1 MKRLAFNGGEISPA
15 MALRSDMDAAP
26 RSCSLVTNWNIHAT
40 GGISRRHGMQHL
52 TFTDETQSRIIPY
65 IYSAEQTY
73 LIEIAPSA
81 IHVRD
86 ADNATILATFEPID
100 ETPWEYTE
108 LNKVTWLQI
117 NSLLLIL
124 SPANPVMQ
132 LKCDAA
138 ESWSLTAFEYTTPPW
153 QTEDYRDIEL
163 TLTPNGGGI
172 YTPSYAPV
180 LDQKGDPTAE
190 ISPEDTEAA
199 TGDML
204 RFSYYTDRKEA
215 FDKAAAYSEGISTLT
230 ALTTSSKISAGAKL
244 AWRDTTAELD
254 QQFICIKAWN
264 GTNDFT
270 SNYISPANYPENF
283 DRADFLASDGISTYG
298 LTAADSFAKGA
309 RVTFHQGYWNLYYC
323 IRDFDGATDFNG
335 STDPADYPRHFC
347 RGIPIGNAIPSGGK
361 WQFYCSGT
369 WYGTYEVRRNY
380 ESGALTGQWEHIGE
394 SISSV
399 GSAANNLLTGNE
411 EEKECYLRLF
421 LTQIRFTKDG
431 DPAAS
436 LPPDYCQNRLIVQP
450 YRHNM
455 QLTVLAD
462 GTLEDSSPLIIPL
475 TSPETTTDWS
485 WCAFN
490 SRYGFPSIATLHESR
505 LILAA
510 TRTQPQT
517 LWLSQTD
524 DLNNFTTGDL
534 DTSGMLLTMSTAT
547 QAPICWLLSR
557 NEVVM
562 LGTMEAEWIIK
573 STAGGAGLT
582 AANAKIFNQGRNG
595 SMPVPAIPA
604 ADRVLYTE
612 RGGGRIYEYGYRYE
626 SDSYNSTDLTV
637 FADHIAVNA
646 GGITGGDLIK
656 KPYAAV
662 VFTTGSGQLL
672 LMTYNTMHNVNA
684 WHRYTTEGAV
694 QSVAVLPNGTHADRL
709 YLITERAGTRR
720 IEMMCSDSDT
730 YTDGLEEYPYV
741 STMETTAFSAPDYN
755 DKKAKPAPV
764 QAFFQPPLPPP
775 SAVQFSTGGAYKPN
789 DRLTIVQGWNSVTA
803 ASNWHTMP
811 HIGISI
817 TGNNPCT
824 ILALQLGSPLTS

>member
-15 MALRSDMDAAP
+15 MALRSDMDTAS
-26 RSCSLVTNWNIHAT
+26 RSCTLVTNWDIHAT
-40 GGISRRHGMQHL
+40 GGISRRHGMHHIA
-52 TFTDETQSRIIPY
+52 FTEEADSRLIPY

-73 LIEIAPSA
+73 LVEIAPCA
-81 IHVRD
+81 VHVRS
-86 ADNATILATFEPID
+86 ADDATILATFEPTD
-100 ETPWEYTE
+100 ETPWEYID
-108 LNKVTWLQI
+108 LSKVTWLQI

-124 SPANPVMQ
+124 SPSNPAMQ

-138 ESWSLTAFEYTTPPW
+138 ESWSLEAFEFSTPPW
-153 QTEDYRDIEL
+153 QTEDYRNIEL
-163 TLTPNGGGI
+163 TLTPNGDGI
-172 YTPSYAPV
+172 YTPSYTPV
-180 LDQKGDPTAE
+180 LDSDGDPTAE
-190 ISPEDTEAA
+190 ILPEDTEAA
-199 TGDML
+199 TGDIL

-215 FDKAAAYSEGISTLT
+215 FEKATAYSAGITTIT
-230 ALTTSSKISAGAKL
+230 ALTTSTNLTAGAKL
-244 AWRDTTAELD
+244 AWRDTTSELD
-254 QQFICIKAWN
+254 QQFICIKEWKGA
-264 GTNDFT
+264 NDFT
-270 SNYISPANYPENF
+270 ANYISPANYPENF
-283 DRADFLASDGISTYG
+283 DRADFLSGDGTPTHG
-298 LTAADSFAKGA
+298 LTAADNFSKGE
-309 RVTFHQGYWNLYYC
+309 RITFRQGYWNLYHC
-323 IRDFDGATDFNG
+323 IRNFDGESDFNG

-347 RGIPIGNAIPSGGK
+347 RGIPIGAAIPAGGK

-380 ESGALTGQWEHIGE
+380 ESGSLTGQWEHVGE

-399 GSAANNLLTGNE
+399 GSPANNLLTGNE

-421 LTQIRFTKDG
+421 LTQIRYTKDG

-436 LPPDYCQNRLIVQP
+436 MPADYCQNRLIVQP

-462 GTLEDSSPLIIPL
+462 GTLEDTTPLIIPL

-517 LWLSQTD
+517 LWLSNTD
-524 DLNNFTTGDL
+524 DLNNFTTGTL

-557 NEVVM
+557 NEVIM

-573 STAGGAGLT
+573 TTTGGAGLT
-582 AANAKIFNQGRNG
+582 PANAKIFNQGRNG
-595 SMPVPAIPA
+595 SMPIPAIPA

-612 RGGGRIYEYGYRYE
+612 RGGGRVYEYGYRYD
-626 SDSYNSTDLTV
+626 SDSYTSTDLTV
-637 FADHIAVNA
+637 FADHIATDA

-662 VFTTGSGQLL
+662 VYTTGSGQLL

-684 WHRYTTEGAV
+684 WHRYETEGAV
-694 QSVAVLPNGTHADRL
+694 QSVAVLPNGTQSDRL

-720 IEMMCSDSDT
+720 IEMICSDSAV
-730 YTDGLEEYPYV
+730 YTDGLEEYPYI
-741 STMETTAFSAPDYN
+741 STMETTAFSSPEYN
-755 DKKAKPAPV
+755 DRKAKPAPV
-764 QAFFQPPLPPP
+764 QAYFQPPLPPP
-775 SAVQFSTGGAYKPN
+775 SAVQFSTGGTYKPN
-789 DRLTIVQGWNSVTA
+789 DRITITQGWNSVTA

-811 HIGISI
+811 YIGIRC
-817 TGNNPCT
+817 TDNTPCT
-824 ILALQLGSPLTS
+824 ILALQAGSPTSS